1 MRLKENTNPQ
11 VTIHRLRRLLEGL
24 QSTDYTDFCP
34 RITRMAAHVSPP
46 APLKGILG
54 YAIIR
59 RGDARRASLQ
69 SRPHRSSSHA
79 IIVETHGVRLHGVRL
94 CKGKI
99 INGEMS
105 KIRNIAEKNG
115 SITF

>member
-1 MRLKENTNPQ
+1 MRSKENTNPQ
-11 VTIHRLRRLLEGL
+11 ITSHRLRRLLEGL

-54 YAIIR
+54 DAIIR

-69 SRPHRSSSHA
+69 SRTHRSSHA